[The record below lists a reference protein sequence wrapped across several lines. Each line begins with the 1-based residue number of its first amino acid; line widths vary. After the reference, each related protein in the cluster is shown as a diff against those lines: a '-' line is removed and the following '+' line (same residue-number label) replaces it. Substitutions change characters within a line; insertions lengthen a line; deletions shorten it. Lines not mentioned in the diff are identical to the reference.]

1 MTHEKEVKV
10 EVTIRYRYDDEN
22 PRYIDERVAE
32 ATAIDLAI
40 RCDRDIEDGVQL
52 IRVYNPDTE
61 AYWLL

>member
-40 RCDRDIEDGVQL
+40 HCDRDIEDGVQL
-52 IRVYNPDTE
+52 IQVYNPDME

>member
-52 IRVYNPDTE
+52 IRVYNPDME

>member
-52 IRVYNPDTE
+52 IRVYNPDMET
-61 AYWLL
+61 YWLL

>member
-52 IRVYNPDTE
+52 IQVYNPDME

>member
-10 EVTIRYRYDDEN
+10 EVTIRYRYDDEI